1 MQRCWNLKSA
11 EKGLAKGTMGVL
23 EAYYR
28 AINGC
33 ELAGPTYFYTLFK
46 KVKNQIMTDIQQNGK
61 ENRIY
66 HVVII
71 ITDGSCHDMQE
82 TKKIL
87 VEMSGMP
94 FSAVIV
100 GVGNGDFSLME
111 ELDADEKVLEDSKGN
126 VASRDIVQ
134 LVKYED
140 FKDLGMREL
149 AFEVLGEVPDQFV
162 DYQVMREQQPELLYK
177 L

>member
-1 MQRCWNLKSA
+1 
-11 EKGLAKGTMGVL
+11 MGVL

-46 KVKNQIMTDIQQNGK
+46 KVKNQIMTDIQENGK

-87 VEMSGMP
+87 VEMTRNIALS
-94 FSAVIV
+94 V
-100 GVGNGDFSLME
+100 D
-111 ELDADEKVLEDSKGN
+111 
-126 VASRDIVQ
+126 Q
-134 LVKYED
+134 KYEVVCYHEKI
-140 FKDLGMREL
+140 FLV
-149 AFEVLGEVPDQFV
+149 F
-162 DYQVMREQQPELLYK
+162 
-177 L
+177 